1 MWICTTCNEKIE
13 DSFDTCWKCYK
24 GSEREKE
31 DNEIYNQERELLKK
45 LEKQKTTREV
55 LLVKKW
61 KRTFF
66 VLVIFSIPI
75 SMLVEFLLKLLTL
88 FLGFGFINNNW
99 KFSGFNILL
108 ILLITSVF
116 IRYTLL
122 HTDKKINNL
131 TLYSFKIFITLCFG
145 LFIFS
150 LFLNILFR

>member
-1 MWICTTCNEKIE
+1 MWICTTCNEEIE
-13 DSFDTCWKCYK
+13 DNFDTCWKCYK

-31 DNEIYNQERELLKK
+31 DIEKDNQETELFKK

-55 LLVKKW
+55 PLIKKW
-61 KRTFF
+61 KRTIF

-75 SMLVEFLLKLLTL
+75 SMLLEFLLKLITSLI
-88 FLGFGFINNNW
+88 GFGFINNTW

-108 ILLITSVF
+108 ILFITSNF

-131 TLYSFKIFITLCFG
+131 ILYSFKIFIINFLG
-145 LFIFS
+145 LFILSRIIYF
-150 LFLNILFR
+150 F